1 MGSESNVTQ
10 WLYEL
15 LVEVQLEQFYTRIRD
30 DLQVTRLDH
39 FDYVLSCDLEN
50 IGMGKPAARRLLDT
64 VKKKRTAAWR
74 KSILNKVIKFIL
86 CRYLLK

>member
-10 WLYEL
+10 WLHEL